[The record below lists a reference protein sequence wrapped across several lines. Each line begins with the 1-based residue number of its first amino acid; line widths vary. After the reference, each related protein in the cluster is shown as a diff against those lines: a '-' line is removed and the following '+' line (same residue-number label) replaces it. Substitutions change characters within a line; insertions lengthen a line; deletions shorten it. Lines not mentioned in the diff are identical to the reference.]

1 MKLFKSLLVAP
12 AALGLLSPIA
22 SNASEVNFKA
32 ISNYSNEY
40 TEIEEIDIN
49 SFNTSPKKNTL
60 LSGGEGLVDSTVY
73 DGGFSETTTASFSLD
88 TVIGA
93 VDGKDDAES
102 EALSFDYQMNIGLST
117 SFTGEDSLDVTI
129 DIGGTDAS
137 ATKASSIMGLQA
149 TTDALVVD
157 GITYTFPLGGATVVV
172 GDTTDISSTF
182 TGACAYS
189 AFTDYMGNCG
199 TGNSVGV
206 GGKGVTASIGYAFD
220 SGFSLAGGMS
230 SKEDDIMTT
239 EGTDMYGI
247 EAAYTADSYGVAVA
261 YTMDDG
267 GTAAETTYWGVNAFY
282 APDSTSLPTVSVGLE
297 TEDTDAEDSKSG
309 YFVGLTWPEV
319 GPGSVSLGLG
329 TNANYTDS
337 EDEYLTYEA
346 SYTYAINDGMTIT
359 PGVYIK
365 EFAESEAGKN
375 LDDTGFLVKTSFSF

>member
-12 AALGLLSPIA
+12 AALGLLVPLA
-22 SNASEVNFKA
+22 ADATEVNFKA
-32 ISNYSNEY
+32 ISNYSDEY
-40 TEIEEIDIN
+40 SEIDEININ
-49 SFNTSPKKNTL
+49 SFKTSPKKNSL
-60 LSGGEGLVDSTVY
+60 LSGGEGLVDTTTY
-73 DGGFSETTTASFSLD
+73 TGGFSETTTASFSVD

-93 VDGKDDAES
+93 VDGADDAES

-137 ATKASSIMGLQA
+137 VSKASSIMGLQA
-149 TTDALVVD
+149 TSDALVVD
-157 GITYTFPLGGATVVV
+157 GITYTFPFGGATVVV

-220 SGFSLAGGMS
+220 SGFSLAGGIS
-230 SKEDDIMTT
+230 SKEDDILTT
-239 EGTDMYGI
+239 EGTDMYAV
-247 EAAYTADSYGVAVA
+247 EAAYTADSYGVALA

-267 GTAAETTYWGVNAFY
+267 GTAADTTYWGINAFY
-282 APDSTSLPTVSVGLE
+282 APDSTSLPSISVGVE
-297 TEDTDAEDSKSG
+297 SEDTDGSDSKSG

-359 PGVYIK
+359 PGIYIK